1 MITKST
7 LRVLAASG
15 GVMATWFAVSPQHTA
30 PVSTTQA
37 PQYSAT
43 AHSMTAEQL
52 NVQAARLR
60 EFVAAGQL
68 RPSSRNPFR
77 FGTAK
82 RSPARVMPA
91 AASPMFVPAEPA
103 PLPSPAYVLSGVA
116 ERDTP
121 EGKKRTAVVTGADQ
135 LYVVGEGELVGGRF
149 RVVRIDSNAVLLRD
163 QAGTELTLALR
174 P

>member
-1 MITKST
+1 
-7 LRVLAASG
+7 
-15 GVMATWFAVSPQHTA
+15 MATWFAVSPKHAA

-37 PQYSAT
+37 PQYSAA

-52 NVQAARLR
+52 NTQAARLR

-82 RSPARVMPA
+82 RSAARVTPAPA
-91 AASPMFVPAEPA
+91 APMIAAAEPA
-103 PLPSPAYVLSGVA
+103 PLPLPAYVLSGLA

-135 LYVVGEGELVGGRF
+135 LYVVGEGDLVGGRF

-163 QAGTELTLALR
+163 QTGTELTLAMR